1 MKNKKKVVL
10 HSGLAATIL
19 LSPLTLTDH
28 SAHAKD
34 NYAQTTKD
42 LNSGKNVNTD
52 RILKDEENKKIEPLD
67 NKRNKL
73 TKSQAGET
81 SSNQDKYTDKFKY
94 EDGLYD
100 FGQGSSLSGALK
112 ALDKEKDMPDK
123 DIKTTKKD
131 VSNSKENDL
140 VNISVPGSDE
150 NSLGVGSGVAISKHV
165 ILTNDHVV
173 RKDSKDGFTSHDAKD
188 INLYPNR
195 DGDKIPYQL
204 KANKVKMLKSGDA
217 ALIYVDENLS
227 KIMKIHDI
235 ASEDDINKEAENN
248 DINLDG
254 YPAAQTHN
262 DKVEGGYSKEIGTP
276 YDVKSK
282 FIMNATSIHPIM
294 YYKTY
299 AESGMSGSPILN
311 DKGELIGI
319 HAGVLNKNN
328 GNDADT
334 GYGYALTKDLRKD
347 IDDAIKDQDAE
358 TTPAKDEDTNKND
371 NDSSDAKSD
380 KEKETSET
388 SKNDD
393 TSNESESNDTTE
405 KDNENTDDTNTSDS
419 DNKTNKDDESEDA
432 EANVDDSEKDTT
444 SDEST
449 NDETSNDDKSDSDK
463 DQSADDKQ
471 KEDDKDKEDTHKE
484 DTNSEADKNDES
496 DSKDNNKED
505 HPNES
510 KDESSKDSDD
520 SQTSSV
526 KPSTSMGS
534 VDKDKEEKTVAKN
547 KEIQSNDTSSSD
559 SKKENKDVD
568 TKDNA
573 KDDKKASSKDKN
585 NSTSKSDNKKDKDT
599 SSKSDKD
606 ENKSKDDQKPQKEK
620 QTSETPNKDN
630 DKPKSKAHTSNTATP
645 KNTSTEPKQNTDE
658 PTNHPQKERA
668 TSEEPMKEEPQDHQ
682 TFAGLPD
689 TGSTAGNISELAIV
703 LTATIGIGILAAQGV
718 RKWRQNQKEDNE

>member
-19 LSPLTLTDH
+19 LSPLALTDH

-34 NYAQTTKD
+34 NYVQTTKD

-52 RILKDEENKKIEPLD
+52 RILKDEENKKIKPLD

-140 VNISVPGSDE
+140 VNISVPGADE
-150 NSLGVGSGVAISKHV
+150 NSLGVGSGVAISKHI

-217 ALIYVDENLS
+217 ALIYVDEDLS

-254 YPAAQTHN
+254 YPATQTHN
-262 DKVEGGYSKEIGTP
+262 DKVEGGYSKKIGTP
-276 YDVKSK
+276 YDIKSK

-319 HAGVLNKNN
+319 HAGVLDKNN

-358 TTPAKDEDTNKND
+358 TTPAKDEDTDKND

-388 SKNDD
+388 SKNND
-393 TSNESESNDTTE
+393 TSNESESNDTT
-405 KDNENTDDTNTSDS
+405 DNENTDDTNTSDS
-419 DNKTNKDDESEDA
+419 DNKTNKDDGSEDA

-534 VDKDKEEKTVAKN
+534 VDKDKEEKTVDKS
-547 KEIQSNDTSSSD
+547 KENQSNDTSSSD

-573 KDDKKASSKDKN
+573 NDDKKVSSKDKN
-585 NSTSKSDNKKDKDT
+585 DSTSKSDNKKDKDT

-630 DKPKSKAHTSNTATP
+630 DKPKSKAHTSNAATP
-645 KNTSTEPKQNTDE
+645 KNTPTEPKQNTDE

>member
-19 LSPLTLTDH
+19 LSPLALTDH

-34 NYAQTTKD
+34 NYVQTTKD

-52 RILKDEENKKIEPLD
+52 RILKDEENKKIKPLD

-140 VNISVPGSDE
+140 VNISVPGPDK
-150 NSLGVGSGVAISKHV
+150 NSLGVGSGVAISKHI

-217 ALIYVDENLS
+217 TLIYVDEDLS
-227 KIMKIHDI
+227 KIMKIHEL

-254 YPAAQTHN
+254 YPATQTHN
-262 DKVEGGYSKEIGTP
+262 DKVDGGYSKEVGTP

-282 FIMNATSIHPIM
+282 FIMNATSIHPVM

-311 DKGELIGI
+311 DQGQLIGI
-319 HAGVLNKNN
+319 HAGVLDKNN

-347 IDDAIKDQDAE
+347 INDAIKDQDGE
-358 TTPAKDEDTNKND
+358 TTPAKDEDTDKKD

-388 SKNDD
+388 NKDDD
-393 TSNESESNDTTE
+393 TSNESKSTDTT
-405 KDNENTDDTNTSDS
+405 DNKNTDDTNTSDS

-444 SDEST
+444 SDESI

-534 VDKDKEEKTVAKN
+534 VDKDKEEKTVDKS
-547 KEIQSNDTSSSD
+547 KENQSNDTSLSD

-573 KDDKKASSKDKN
+573 NDDKKVSSKDKN
-585 NSTSKSDNKKDKDT
+585 DSTSKSDNKKDKDT

-630 DKPKSKAHTSNTATP
+630 DKPKSKAHTSNAATP

-718 RKWRQNQKEDNE
+718 RRWRQNQKEDNE